1 MQANAANAHICHSF
15 VILNEAFFWSI
26 STLFTRGD
34 TYQNIILTNLVW
46 TIAKWDF
53 FLISNDKLF
62 ILIKTF
68 LWPDL
73 LTSFLKPTDFLD
85 R

>member
-46 TIAKWDF
+46 TIAK
-53 FLISNDKLF
+53 
-62 ILIKTF
+62 
-68 LWPDL
+68 
-73 LTSFLKPTDFLD
+73 
-85 R
+85 

>member
-15 VILNEAFFWSI
+15 VILNEAFFWSRKLKF

-46 TIAKWDF
+46 TIAK
-53 FLISNDKLF
+53 
-62 ILIKTF
+62 
-68 LWPDL
+68 
-73 LTSFLKPTDFLD
+73 
-85 R
+85 